1 MYNRLRSMKNA
12 EVRLLLRR
20 VVSAVTL
27 VSLVPALISLVS
39 MGVVPSRYL
48 WVALPLYVA
57 LTLGVVALAT
67 RPKLRWKGVIP
78 ASVIMAMLLIAVN
91 VSMHLTAQATTTFL
105 SSLQQ
110 PKTSYV
116 EYSLIAKKDKKVT
129 LATARTV
136 GMITTDNTYR
146 EAVAAMASETSA
158 RPAEHRH
165 LTSVMQALTSGTTD
179 LAAIRTANL
188 ALVEENA
195 PKMHKNIVVLGTFK
209 VKTTQDQTSDI
220 DTTKPFVAYVSGMDA
235 YGDIDDVSRSDVNML
250 LVVNPVERKLLL
262 VNTPR
267 DYYVQLHGTTGRRDK
282 LTHAGVYGVDMSRQ
296 TLADLY
302 EVDIPFHLRLNFT
315 SLVKVVDTIG
325 PVRVYSAHDFKSFQK
340 GYNTLSSAKALEF
353 ARERYSFQSGDRER
367 GRNQQRVIE
376 AIVAKLSE
384 PQNIVRYNA
393 ILAKLQGSLQTNMS
407 SEAIT
412 KLANMQLDDMKRWSV
427 KSISVDGRGA
437 MQQTYSMGDMPLYVM
452 MPDEKTVQTARSQI
466 RAYLQ

>member
-1 MYNRLRSMKNA
+1 
-12 EVRLLLRR
+12 
-20 VVSAVTL
+20 
-27 VSLVPALISLVS
+27 
-39 MGVVPSRYL
+39 
-48 WVALPLYVA
+48 
-57 LTLGVVALAT
+57 
-67 RPKLRWKGVIP
+67 
-78 ASVIMAMLLIAVN
+78 
-91 VSMHLTAQATTTFL
+91 
-105 SSLQQ
+105 
-110 PKTSYV
+110 
-116 EYSLIAKKDKKVT
+116 
-129 LATARTV
+129 
-136 GMITTDNTYR
+136 
-146 EAVAAMASETSA
+146 
-158 RPAEHRH
+158 
-165 LTSVMQALTSGTTD
+165 
-179 LAAIRTANL
+179 
-188 ALVEENA
+188 
-195 PKMHKNIVVLGTFK
+195 
-209 VKTTQDQTSDI
+209 
-220 DTTKPFVAYVSGMDA
+220 
-235 YGDIDDVSRSDVNML
+235 
-250 LVVNPVERKLLL
+250 
-262 VNTPR
+262 
-267 DYYVQLHGTTGRRDK
+267 
-282 LTHAGVYGVDMSRQ
+282 MSRQ